1 MQSSCFNDDEN
12 EIKVLVHI
20 LVSPLNTNKTVTSF
34 SRNFQKFRF
43 GTLILTPRF
52 AFWTPSQ
59 NCFFFKYVTR
69 KRVLVTFAVAYG
81 TPWESWEL

>member
-34 SRNFQKFRF
+34 FSEFSEMKICQDK
-43 GTLILTPRF
+43 
-52 AFWTPSQ
+52 SQ
-59 NCFFFKYVTR
+59 ATIRHIYTYQPKNAITEFEVDTQSAALR
-69 KRVLVTFAVAYG
+69 KLSQSGAR
-81 TPWESWEL
+81 P